1 MLVCKL
7 RVSQKSV
14 AEQIWE
20 DYGNGKLK
28 AVLKEILLHGIGAD
42 NNHFKMSI
50 HIMEEEYERAY
61 KTLAG
66 KIYFPFLWSFQ

>member
-14 AEQIWE
+14 AEQIWKA
-20 DYGNGKLK
+20 YGNGKLK
-28 AVLKEILLHGIGAD
+28 AVLKEKLLHGIGAD

>member
-20 DYGNGKLK
+20 DYGNEKLK
-28 AVLKEILLHGIGAD
+28 AVLKEKLLHGIGAD
-42 NNHFKMSI
+42 NHFKMSI
-50 HIMEEEYERAY
+50 HIMEKEYERAY

-66 KIYFPFLWSFQ
+66 KIYFPFL